1 MKMTTKVRMGSCSGS
16 GFVYDILE
24 EHEDSYLV
32 STHDNGFGTVI
43 VLQHALG
50 IATFAVWAPVG
61 LLGVIWLKHVLT
73 LHLQGDHQEGAWIR
87 IRLTGLT
94 EFDVARHVGL
104 SKRTRNKKFSIYV
117 KRSCDY

>member
-1 MKMTTKVRMGSCSGS
+1 M
-16 GFVYDILE
+16 E
-24 EHEDSYLV
+24 ELEDSYLV

-87 IRLTGLT
+87 VRLTGLT

>member
-1 MKMTTKVRMGSCSGS
+1 MGSCSGS

-24 EHEDSYLV
+24 ELEDSHLV

-61 LLGVIWLKHVLT
+61 LLGVIWLQSIST
-73 LHLQGDHQEGAWIR
+73 LHLQSDNQVRCR
-87 IRLTGLT
+87 IRVRFTRFSKL
-94 EFDVARHVGL
+94 DVARHSCSNV
-104 SKRTRNKKFSIYV
+104 SAANKVLTI
-117 KRSCDY
+117 

>member
-1 MKMTTKVRMGSCSGS
+1 MGSCSGS

-24 EHEDSYLV
+24 ELEDSHLV
-32 STHDNGFGTVI
+32 STHNNGFGTVI

-104 SKRTRNKKFSIYV
+104 SVKFIIFN
-117 KRSCDY
+117 

>member
-1 MKMTTKVRMGSCSGS
+1 MLG
-16 GFVYDILE
+16 
-24 EHEDSYLV
+24 DSYLV
-32 STHDNGFGTVI
+32 STHDNSFGTVI

-104 SKRTRNKKFSIYV
+104 SKRTRYFEQVFSQTKTALVIL
-117 KRSCDY
+117 

>member
-1 MKMTTKVRMGSCSGS
+1 M
-16 GFVYDILE
+16 
-24 EHEDSYLV
+24 

-43 VLQHALG
+43 VLQHALE

-61 LLGVIWLKHVLT
+61 LLGVIGQKHVLT

-94 EFDVARHVGL
+94 EFDVARHSQQRVFEFSSSKQSVGKW
-104 SKRTRNKKFSIYV
+104 SGRKNKPLRCAHIEL
-117 KRSCDY
+117 

>member
-1 MKMTTKVRMGSCSGS
+1 MGSCNCNYCVNAEVEVFG
-16 GFVYDILE
+16 
-24 EHEDSYLV
+24 DSYLM

-43 VLQHALG
+43 VLQHALE

-61 LLGVIWLKHVLT
+61 LLGVIGQKHVLT

-104 SKRTRNKKFSIYV
+104 SKRKKIPNFRFSRV
-117 KRSCDY
+117 